1 MVRFILLTGP
11 TRSLIMERSTFVM
24 NVEID
29 GMVVSGESPGGV
41 VHRRKKK
48 TLQKLLQRPYWIGSF
63 LTIATHVIS
72 HGVFSWSEVISQ
84 ESRCTSG
91 PKHLLT
97 NTRNCRVSGFSRDSI
112 LLILKMLERWSSLT
126 IQKSDRQQSAL

>member
-1 MVRFILLTGP
+1 MVHFILLTGP

-29 GMVVSGESPGGV
+29 GMVVSGEFPGQA
-41 VHRRKKK
+41 VHRKKKK
-48 TLQKLLQRPYWIGSF
+48 TLQKLLQRIYWIGSF

-72 HGVFSWSEVISQ
+72 HGVFSWSAAISQ
-84 ESRCTSG
+84 KSRYTSG

-97 NTRNCRVSGFSRDSI
+97 NTRNCRASGFSRDSI
-112 LLILKMLERWSSLT
+112 LLTLKMLGRWPSQT
-126 IQKSDRQQSAL
+126 IQKSDRQQCVL